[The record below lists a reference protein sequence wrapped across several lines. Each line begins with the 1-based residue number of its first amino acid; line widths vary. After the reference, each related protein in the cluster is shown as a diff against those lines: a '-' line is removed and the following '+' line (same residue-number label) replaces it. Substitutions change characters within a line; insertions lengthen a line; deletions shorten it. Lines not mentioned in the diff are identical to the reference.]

1 MIVSMPSSGDM
12 GVINAVMVHSQYYR
26 IVIFQNGRDRWVGNL
41 VCMNRIMKAFN
52 LGSNAA
58 LAQPFSF
65 STAFH
70 SRRSEKITKSLMLS
84 CRFAAYLRIFAAC
97 STVQR
102 K

>member
-1 MIVSMPSSGDM
+1 MECQGLTGRQSC
-12 GVINAVMVHSQYYR
+12 VHEPHHES
-26 IVIFQNGRDRWVGNL
+26 FQPWEQRRPGFICLGARTDLAQFL
-41 VCMNRIMKAFN
+41 V
-52 LGSNAA
+52 A